1 MVARGPE
8 TRRVARASGRLLVI
22 DESLDKRL
30 ADQLEQRGRSA
41 RSADWLGLVG
51 LKDEPLLRALAALPE
66 AADLILVTGDDD
78 MPGEHG
84 SLVKALRITVAT
96 IDGRRAVEWPREEW
110 KKEIVH
116 RWAHA
121 MQLQRPAT
129 SERYSLTRHGRWTRR
144 RGHR

>member
-1 MVARGPE
+1 VVARGSE
-8 TRRVARASGRLLVI
+8 TRRIARVSGRLLVI

-41 RSADWLGLVG
+41 RSADWLGLIG
-51 LKDEPLLRALAALPE
+51 LKDEPLLRTLAALPD

-78 MPGEHG
+78 LPGEH
-84 SLVKALRITVAT
+84 SPLVSALGITVAT
-96 IDGRRAVEWPREEW
+96 IDGRRAAEWPREEW

-129 SERYSLTRHGRWTRR
+129 SERYSLLRHGAWTRR
-144 RGHR
+144 RGRR